1 MALLPVCPPVV
12 FNAFPVPIIV
22 PTGVG
27 HIACVN
33 KPSFAGVSFDVQF
46 QDGRRLNVG
55 LQSDS
60 VTFLQRLY

>member
-1 MALLPVCPPVV
+1 
-12 FNAFPVPIIV
+12 
-22 PTGVG
+22 
-27 HIACVN
+27 VN
-33 KPSFAGVSFDVQF
+33 KPSFTGVSFDVQF